1 MHSFDDLYKKVVG
14 LRGFYKNRSDLLAY
28 GSVWKTVARRAA
40 EGM

>member
-1 MHSFDDLYKKVVG
+1 MHSFDDLYKKAVG
-14 LRGFYKNRSDLLAY
+14 LRGYKNRSDLLAY